1 MPFHHVDNG
10 ALPPATGTTMTD
22 EPGPDAPQQLSYYR
36 LGRMLG
42 SGGCGVVY
50 EATDVRFNTS
60 VAVKLLHSHL
70 TDDEAYRERFLRE
83 THVASLLRSPY
94 TVQVHQSGVEDG
106 RYFLVMQLIDGG
118 SVADVLRSGPLEPE
132 RALRIAAQVARS
144 LEEAEL
150 RRITHRDIKPEN
162 VMLTADGTVQV
173 VDFGVA
179 RQAGAGTLTGT
190 GQFVGTPVYA
200 APEAALGRADH
211 RSDIYSLGVT
221 LYHMLTGRPPFSGEP
236 LEVLLHHERT
246 PLPTEPLEG
255 LPRAV
260 VEAVERCLA
269 KDPAGRYQTATEL
282 AGTLERLAIQSAG
295 RDDLAPTREVEP
307 PAAADGPRRQSLA
320 ARGEVGVTGGPP
332 IHYARTSDGVNI
344 AYYTLG
350 QGPASVVMPYVPF
363 SHLHAEWRM
372 PEVREVYESLAQGR
386 TVVRYDN
393 PGSGVSGRDISDFSF
408 GAMVRDLEAV
418 VDDLGLDTFALLGT
432 FISGP
437 VAVAYAAQHAERVSH
452 LVLWCTA
459 PPWPARNLPLPP
471 GAQAVLGALEGD
483 WDVGTETLAHVVM
496 GWSEGDSGRRMAEF
510 VREATTPETMTEA
523 LTLLMGVD
531 LAQVLPEVQAP
542 TLVAHC
548 AAFGLTTIR
557 SPREI
562 AAGIENARLAVF
574 DGESAF
580 PDDAVVSAIAEFLT
594 EED

>member
-1 MPFHHVDNG
+1 
-10 ALPPATGTTMTD
+10 MTD
-22 EPGPDAPQQLSYYR
+22 QPGPDAPQQLSYYR

-50 EATDVRFNTS
+50 EATDVRFNTR
-60 VAVKLLHSHL
+60 VAVKLLHAHL

-106 RYFLVMQLIDGG
+106 RYFLVMELIDGG
-118 SVADVLRSGPLEPE
+118 SVADVLRSGPLEPG
-132 RALRIAAQVARS
+132 RALRIAAHVARS

-150 RRITHRDIKPEN
+150 RGITHRDIKPEN
-162 VMLTADGTVQV
+162 VMLTADGTAQV

-190 GQFVGTPVYA
+190 GEFVGTPVYA
-200 APEAALGRADH
+200 APETALGRADH
-211 RSDIYSLGVT
+211 RSDVYSLGVT

-246 PLPTEPLEG
+246 APPTEPLAG

-269 KDPAGRYQTATEL
+269 KDPAGRYQTAAEL
-282 AGTLERLAIQSAG
+282 AGALEHLAIEGAD
-295 RDDLAPTREVEP
+295 RDDRALDLAPTRAAEP
-307 PAAADGPRRQSLA
+307 PAAADGPRRQALA
-320 ARGEVGVTGGPP
+320 ARGRVGVMDGPP
-332 IHYARTSDGVNI
+332 IHYARTSDGLNI

-372 PEVREVYESLAQGR
+372 SEVRELYERLAQDR

-393 PGSGVSGRDISDFSF
+393 RGSGLSDRDISDFSL

-437 VAVAYAAQHAERVSH
+437 VSVAYAAQHAERVSH

-459 PPWPARNLPLPP
+459 PPRPARPLPP

-496 GWSEGDSGRRMAEF
+496 GWSKSGRRLAEF

-523 LTLLMGVD
+523 LTLLMGID

-542 TLVAHC
+542 TLVAHR
-548 AAFGLTTIR
+548 AAFGVTTIR
-557 SPREI
+557 TPREM
-562 AAGIENARLAVF
+562 AASIPNARLALF
-574 DGESAF
+574 DGESVF
-580 PDDAVVSAIAEFLT
+580 PDDAVLGAIAEFLA
-594 EED
+594 EDD